1 VARSSRGAIVVLSLG
16 IVAGILLYSCS
27 GYVALNTRRVADQ
40 IRVWHFSPPAAVI
53 EQVRRTGMSPEG
65 RFLYL
70 ASFPKVESRAAF
82 NATCGAVTHDSGVLG
97 CYLEASKR
105 IYLYHVT
112 DKRVDGTE
120 EVMGAHE
127 MLRAAWD
134 RMSPA
139 QRAPLLV
146 QLRHVLATN
155 NEPYLDLA
163 KQMSAVHHNDPSDYD
178 GELYATVGTEASN
191 IGRVLE
197 SSYAQYF
204 VRRSTVTALDA
215 HANAYLIAL
224 RQKVEALVATLNS
237 LNDTI
242 TTEVSAFDAAADSLD
257 ADVSAFNARAE
268 RPGGFSS
275 QGQFDAARAALV
287 ARQSTLEA
295 TVTQINGQID
305 EFNGDLTRLTG
316 LDKTALS
323 LVKSL
328 NIQLTP
334 LSDVI
339 SA

>member
-1 VARSSRGAIVVLSLG
+1 MARSSRGALVVLSLG
-16 IVAGILLYSCS
+16 LVAGILLYGFT
-27 GYVALNTRRVADQ
+27 GYLALNTRRVADQ
-40 IRVWHFSPPAAVI
+40 IRVWHFTPPAAVI
-53 EQVRRTGMSPEG
+53 EQIRRTNMSPEG

-70 ASFPKVESRAAF
+70 ASFPKVESKSAF
-82 NATCGAVTHDSGVLG
+82 NDTCSAVTTDTSILG
-97 CYLEASKR
+97 CYLEGSKR
-105 IYLYHVT
+105 IYLFHVT

-134 RMSPA
+134 RMTPA

-155 NEPYLDLA
+155 NEPNLDLA
-163 KQMSAVHHNDPSDYD
+163 KQMSAVHHDDPSDYD

-191 IGRVLE
+191 IGGVLE

-204 VRRSTVTALDA
+204 VKRSTVTALNA

-224 RQKVEALVATLNS
+224 RQKVDALVAMLNS

-242 TTEVSAFDAAADSLD
+242 NTEVSSFNTAADALD
-257 ADVSAFNARAE
+257 ADVSAFNARAQ
-268 RPGGFSS
+268 RPGGFTS

-287 ARQSTLEA
+287 ARQNTLEA

-305 EFNGDLTRLTG
+305 VFNADLTRLTG

-328 NIQLTP
+328 NIELTP